1 MKILGV
7 TMMKTITMSGKGE
20 KKMENATER
29 KYTQLSKSRSRS
41 TREVIISRVEPSG
54 RYKLAELAQMD
65 EGGHK
70 FKRFV
75 KGGIEIESLELL
87 AGLYDAIRIA
97 LTAEGYYDE
106 EKEEISVDLDLLN
119 AQSTDVKAR
128 DDAAALDQ
136 INIDASQIVSEMIE
150 NVDLSVEVEP
160 IVTSVDS
167 KEADWGVE
175 GQITP
180 DEADEA
186 VEIEALEMPKFV
198 PDENPEETKEAD
210 KLAVA
215 LDQGLIS
222 QEQFDLLN
230 GIGAVTE
237 DDVPEE
243 EQDEGFEDW
252 EDDVPDED
260 WDK

>member
-7 TMMKTITMSGKGE
+7 TMMKTITMNGKGE

-150 NVDLSVEVEP
+150 NVDLSVEVDHVVTAVEP
-160 IVTSVDS
+160 EGT
-167 KEADWGVE
+167 DWGVE
-175 GQITP
+175 SQVTP
-180 DEADEA
+180 DEA
-186 VEIEALEMPKFV
+186 VEALETVQPL

-237 DDVPEE
+237 DDVPDE
-243 EQDEGFEDW
+243 EQEEGFEDW

>member
-7 TMMKTITMSGKGE
+7 MMMKTITMSGKGE

-119 AQSTDVKAR
+119 AQSADVKAR

-150 NVDLSVEVEP
+150 NVDL
-160 IVTSVDS
+160 
-167 KEADWGVE
+167 GVE

-198 PDENPEETKEAD
+198 PDEIVE
-210 KLAVA
+210 LANAGGIDVEQRELSEGERLEIA
-215 LDQGLIS
+215 LEQGLIS

-243 EQDEGFEDW
+243 EQEEGFEDW

>member
-128 DDAAALDQ
+128 DAAALDQ

-150 NVDLSVEVEP
+150 NVDL
-160 IVTSVDS
+160 
-167 KEADWGVE
+167 GVE

-180 DEADEA
+180 DEAD
-186 VEIEALEMPKFV
+186 EALEMPKFV

-252 EDDVPDED
+252 EDDVPEED

>member
-1 MKILGV
+1 
-7 TMMKTITMSGKGE
+7 
-20 KKMENATER
+20 MENTTER

-106 EKEEISVDLDLLN
+106 EKEEISIDLDLLN
-119 AQSTDVKAR
+119 AQSADVKEESTVAE
-128 DDAAALDQ
+128 Q
-136 INIDASQIVSEMIE
+136 VNVDASKIVSER
-150 NVDLSVEVEP
+150 VDMSVEVEP
-160 IVTSVDS
+160 VVTAV
-167 KEADWGVE
+167 EPEETDWGVE
-175 GQITP
+175 GQVTL
-180 DEADEA
+180 DEA
-186 VEIEALEMPKFV
+186 VEALETVKPV
-198 PDENPEETKEAD
+198 PDEIVEIANAGGIDIEENELSESKRLE
-210 KLAVA
+210 VA
-215 LDQGLIS
+215 LEQGLIS
-222 QEQFDLLN
+222 QDQFDLLV
-230 GIGAVTE
+230 GIGAIDNEEHDVKE
-237 DDVPEE
+237 DQPD
-243 EQDEGFEDW
+243 QEGFEDW

-260 WDK
+260 WEE

>member
-1 MKILGV
+1 
-7 TMMKTITMSGKGE
+7 MSGKGE

-150 NVDLSVEVEP
+150 NVDL
-160 IVTSVDS
+160 
-167 KEADWGVE
+167 GVE

-180 DEADEA
+180 DEA

-243 EQDEGFEDW
+243 EQEEGFEDW